1 MYRAERH
8 IAEIRAEYLEHT
20 VAAWRGHER
29 SILIEMVRGL
39 DEAAFALT
47 LAPNRAELIR
57 EDTARRYMI
66 LGSATAIRPF
76 LAAVRDD
83 PGGVPWVPTSH
94 NLSSIADRHLR
105 NCGELAALQRLAAL
119 ERYGLAE
126 AQFLSDDHLMLE
138 VESDGDD
145 FAEVRSGA
153 WLSAQVRQQLVAA
166 EARMAA
172 MKSEITANI
181 DRYTDVHDGWFIQY
195 DPDWEMIE
203 YHRDYARMFAAGTAE
218 ADALPGD
225 AMLGGRSFAEWNET
239 SITALGRVLHHIAC
253 TTRLKASKP
262 NLELR
267 NLLTVFARKDDILAT
282 WQEVSEKCEEAERIV
297 EALTL
302 DIAGATSAERDCDVP
317 LPYYIDFGRH
327 FVLLP
332 TFGGLMNPLAGMV
345 WHLRRLYRS
354 DWDRSVDGREQVFR
368 HDLRRLFPGPRFFVP
383 VHGIRLKR
391 ADGSHLTDVDAI
403 VLDSQTGALNLVQ
416 LKWPDIYGRSLAER
430 NSRRINLLK
439 ANEWVG
445 RVHDWIADRSAADI
459 ARVLGLGEAG
469 SQRPG
474 ILVIARH
481 AARFSGEVGYDQ
493 RAHWI
498 SWPRLV
504 RLRTR
509 FPEREMSSLLADEG
523 QQPKHS
529 SARVRKG
536 ATTSHRLP
544 GLKVEVRVS

>member
-8 IAEIRAEYLEHT
+8 IAKIRAEYLEHT
-20 VAAWRGHER
+20 VAAWSGYER
-29 SILIEMVRGL
+29 VFLIELVRGL

-47 LAPNRAELIR
+47 LAPNRAELIQ
-57 EDTARRYMI
+57 EDTARHYMV

-76 LAAVRDD
+76 LAAIRND

-94 NLSSIADRHLR
+94 KLSSIADRHLR
-105 NCGELAALQRLAAL
+105 NCGELAAVQRLAAL

-126 AQFLSDDHLMLE
+126 AQFCSDDHLILE
-138 VESDGDD
+138 VESDDDD

-153 WLSAQVRQQLVAA
+153 WLSEQVRQQLAA
-166 EARMAA
+166 SEARMAA
-172 MKSEITANI
+172 MKNEVTANI
-181 DRYTDVHDGWFIQY
+181 DRYTDVHDGWFIRY
-195 DPDWEMIE
+195 DPDREMIE
-203 YHRDYARMFAAGTAE
+203 YHRDCATMFAAGTAE

-225 AMLGGRSFAEWNET
+225 AMLGGRTFAEWNET

-253 TTRLKASKP
+253 ATRLKATKP
-262 NLELR
+262 SLELR

-282 WQEVSEKCEEAERIV
+282 WQEVGEKREEAERVV

-302 DIAGATSAERDCDVP
+302 DIAGAAAAERDSEVP

-332 TFGGLMNPLAGMV
+332 TFGGLMNPHAGLV
-345 WHLRRLYRS
+345 WHLRRSYRS

-368 HDLRRLFPGPRFFVP
+368 HELRRLFPGPRFFVP

-391 ADGSHLTDVDAI
+391 ADGSHLTDVDAV
-403 VLDSQTGALNLVQ
+403 VLDSQTGALNVVQ
-416 LKWPDIYGRSLAER
+416 LKWPDIYGRSLSER

-445 RVHDWIADRSAADI
+445 RVHDWIADRSAADV

-469 SQRPG
+469 SQRPD

-481 AARFSGEVGYDQ
+481 TARFSGEVGYDQ

-498 SWPRLV
+498 SWPRLAQ
-504 RLRTR
+504 LRAR
-509 FPEREMSSLLADEG
+509 FPERDMSCLLADEG
-523 QQPKHS
+523 QQTKNSP
-529 SARVRKG
+529 ARVRKG
-536 ATTSHRLP
+536 FTATHRLP
-544 GLKVEVRVS
+544 GLKVDVRVS